1 MGDRHS
7 ITLASVCG
15 DSLQAQND
23 KQERP
28 SLKCALELDG
38 DGEVPERQE
47 LGDST

>member
-1 MGDRHS
+1 M
-7 ITLASVCG
+7 TLDSVCG
-15 DSLQAQND
+15 DSLQAKNG
-23 KQERP
+23 KQERL